1 MIIVIIIEKANR
13 IYFFGVGVLFAG
25 AFFPNRASL
34 KHTVS
39 GHMQNIIPIVKYN
52 PDTKPLPPPSKARRA
67 APRYKFQKI
76 KQKKKGEDHLPSNSS
91 PRLRR
96 SLLILLALRLL
107 DTTLLH
113 RSLGSRVDSHNLQR
127 QR

>member
-34 KHTVS
+34 KHS
-39 GHMQNIIPIVKYN
+39 QLAHAKYN